1 MIHMLKLANQRI
13 GQLNQ
18 RITELQDVERPIKRS
33 KNRNNNLIVS
43 SLQNALKEKDQQLKG
58 FYDKLNQ
65 QKDQFTSEMGILKNH
80 NKELKK
86 NLIKQVAINK
96 MQSKFT
102 ISITNSINEGKSAK
116 NASMF
121 DIDSYPSS
129 MKSST
134 ASLHG
139 YG

>member
-1 MIHMLKLANQRI
+1 M
-13 GQLNQ
+13 
-18 RITELQDVERPIKRS
+18 S
-33 KNRNNNLIVS
+33 
-43 SLQNALKEKDQQLKG
+43 
-58 FYDKLNQ
+58 
-65 QKDQFTSEMGILKNH
+65 ILKNH

-139 YG
+139 